1 MRITEVRSLLDYWQ
15 TILGLQPWKITV
27 NWSKL
32 ESEHGN
38 VEFDVLHRIARIG
51 INKPA
56 TLPSSISVEYVLVH
70 ELLHLVLIELELVEK
85 AKQESA
91 SDEAAEA
98 LLQLDPARDDGYGS
112 RRGDHCHQCCG

>member
-1 MRITEVRSLLDYWQ
+1 MRITEVRGLLDYWQ
-15 TILGLQPWKITV
+15 TVLGLQPWKITV

-56 TLPSSISVEYVLVH
+56 TLPPSISVEYVLVH

-85 AKQESA
+85 AKQEQK
-91 SDEAAEA
+91 DMTLERVVNQLTNA
-98 LLQLDPARDDGYGS
+98 LLEHSTQ
-112 RRGDHCHQCCG
+112 

>member
-85 AKQESA
+85 AKQEQK
-91 SDEAAEA
+91 DMTLERVVNQLTNA
-98 LLQLDPARDDGYGS
+98 LLEHSTQ
-112 RRGDHCHQCCG
+112 